1 MDRKTRS
8 SVIWRDIVF
17 INGEYFL
24 EEFPVVFENPVMNSL
39 KFSDD
44 EEEILNML
52 EDYDNGI
59 EDCIYDCS
67 DFFDAIRKKYDM
79 SEDEEVLTYMFDEF
93 DLPDEICKKYDV
105 AILGGYINGF
115 NI

>member
-44 EEEILNML
+44 EEEILNMFITTRNTKKPL
-52 EDYDNGI
+52 ELILVTDTGNSKGKLLGLI
-59 EDCIYDCS
+59 
-67 DFFDAIRKKYDM
+67 
-79 SEDEEVLTYMFDEF
+79 TEF
-93 DLPDEICKKYDV
+93 DV
-105 AILGGYINGF
+105 F
-115 NI
+115 NYTIE